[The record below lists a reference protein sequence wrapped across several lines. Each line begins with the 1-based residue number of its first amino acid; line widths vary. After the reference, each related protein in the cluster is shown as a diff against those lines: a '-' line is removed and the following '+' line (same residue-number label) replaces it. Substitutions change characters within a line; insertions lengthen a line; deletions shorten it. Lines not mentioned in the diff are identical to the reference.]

1 MEEESALQNFDVVF
15 FFFFGAA
22 PGVRHRFNQHS
33 GKSVQLRLENQFG
46 AICKLIFIS
55 SGGLYE
61 SLQHCFWIVTQKS
74 YMIHKK
80 WILAEQKWWSQLEKA
95 PHCCELWDDMCI
107 SEFTQITFVIEFT
120 KSIHLTVLINL
131 TWGCMPQ
138 LELYLCSGNEISEYF
153 PHPQQFT
160 ADLHCYYSKHSCQS
174 AQF

>member
-1 MEEESALQNFDVVF
+1 MAVSDVLLCGMEEESALQNFDVVF

-80 WILAEQKWWSQLEKA
+80 
-95 PHCCELWDDMCI
+95 
-107 SEFTQITFVIEFT
+107 
-120 KSIHLTVLINL
+120 
-131 TWGCMPQ
+131 
-138 LELYLCSGNEISEYF
+138 
-153 PHPQQFT
+153 
-160 ADLHCYYSKHSCQS
+160 
-174 AQF
+174 

>member
-1 MEEESALQNFDVVF
+1 MCFF

-61 SLQHCFWIVTQKS
+61 SLQHCFWIKSPKSHTWFIKNKSWLNKSDEVSCKRLHIVVSYEVTCVS
-74 YMIHKK
+74 VSLHT
-80 WILAEQKWWSQLEKA
+80 S
-95 PHCCELWDDMCI
+95 H
-107 SEFTQITFVIEFT
+107 T

-160 ADLHCYYSKHSCQS
+160 ADLHCYYSKPSCQS